1 MNIPQDK
8 KLHFAIST
16 FISIVCMGAA
26 DITNISVWYGF
37 FAVVLILAS
46 KELIWDWALGKG
58 TPEWMDFVA
67 GLIPA
72 IAILILE
79 LFW

>member
-8 KLHFAIST
+8 KLHFALST

-26 DITNISVWYGF
+26 DIINISVWWGF
-37 FAVVLILAS
+37 FAVVLIIAS

-58 TPEWMDFVA
+58 TPEWMDFVY
-67 GLIPA
+67 GLVPA
-72 IAILILE
+72 VIILILE
-79 LFW
+79 LL

>member
-8 KLHFAIST
+8 KLHFALST

-26 DITNISVWYGF
+26 DIINISVWWGF
-37 FAVVLILAS
+37 FAVVLIIAS

-58 TPEWMDFVA
+58 TPEWMDFIY
-67 GLIPA
+67 GLVPA
-72 IAILILE
+72 VIILILE
-79 LFW
+79 LL